1 MSFSYQLSSL
11 MQAGIV
17 ASLDELVKE
26 FVKASG
32 EEKKAIVSK
41 IEEEVGKL
49 EGSSARSTQSLPILI
64 RFFFAH
70 YFNEYEPRAISQ

>member
-1 MSFSYQLSSL
+1 

-64 RFFFAH
+64 RFFLHITSMNMNPGLSASESF
-70 YFNEYEPRAISQ
+70 